1 MSLDLFTHR
10 YVPATRPGL
19 PPLLLLH
26 GTGGNEDDLLPLG
39 PMLSPGSALLSPRG
53 RVLEGGMPRFFRRL
67 REGVFD
73 EPDVRHRA
81 RELAGFIAAAREA
94 HGLRAPV
101 AVGFS
106 NGANIAAAL
115 LQLHPEALAGAVLWR
130 AMVPL
135 QDPPKADLAG
145 RRILMTSGAADPIVP
160 AANAARLAAILQ
172 ADGAEVRHEVL
183 PAGHGLVQPDIDLAN
198 AWLAGA

>member
-19 PPLLLLH
+19 PALLLLH

-39 PMLSPGSALLSPRG
+39 PMLAPGAALLSPRG

-73 EPDVRHRA
+73 EADVRHRA
-81 RELAGFIAAAREA
+81 GELAGFIAAAREA
-94 HGLRAPV
+94 HGLPAPI

-135 QDPPKADLAG
+135 QDPPQAELAG
-145 RRILMTSGAADPIVP
+145 KRILMTSGAGDPIVP

-183 PAGHGLVQPDIDLAN
+183 PTGHGLVQPDIDLAK
-198 AWLAGA
+198 AWLADG